1 MASNV
6 RKLAVEI
13 LGDASGAQKA
23 MRSVEESSDNLGE
36 NMKRLGKGIAGA
48 FASQQIAAFAKD
60 AVGAAMEDA
69 KAQALLAQQLKAT
82 TNATADQIAAVEQFI
97 EKTQNS
103 TGVLD
108 DELRPAL
115 ATFVR
120 FTGDASKAQDLLT
133 LAMDISAGTGKDLGT
148 VSTALARAYAGNT
161 GALARLGV
169 QTKDASGKA
178 LEFDEIQQQLNKTFG
193 GQTAAAADT
202 AAGKM
207 KIAQAN
213 FESLK
218 EEVGFALIPVMGQ
231 LVDVIMPVVDL
242 FNSLPDNVQ
251 QVIVVFGVGA
261 VAAKAMSTSLQGLG
275 LAAST
280 AQLALLPLAALMLVL
295 NIRATQAANKQR
307 FLNEYTSEYAGYL
320 DDANR
325 ANAASARGAKDG
337 AFALDMAANAQM
349 ALNEEKGETITYAEA
364 ELRAFRDLAR
374 ENPAQAKALLEQA
387 SFTDMLNGEKS
398 IYLGIIEEEIS
409 AAARLNQQQI
419 ESNELID
426 EQTEAV
432 GALTEAW
439 KIALGIFDQKAAW
452 NNVTESV
459 DKLNEAAAEAF
470 GEPSQE
476 NLRKYEEELAA
487 VYGSVAAY
495 IEVLGDVPADK
506 QTLILAKLNTGD
518 IAGALAILDTLTKE
532 RTIPLRIST
541 GVTRAQAIQE
551 RYEMEAFLRSLIG
564 DIPGMANGGPVAS
577 GMPYVVGERGP
588 ELFVPSSS
596 GSIVPRIPAT
606 IGAGGGGNSYS
617 ITVNTS
623 GVGDMSNV
631 GAQVVDAIRAFE
643 QRNGNGWRR

>member
-161 GALARLGV
+161 GALARLGI

-337 AFALDMAANAQM
+337 ALALSMAAFAQI
-349 ALNEEKGETITYAEA
+349 ALNKEKGETISYAEA

-387 SFTDMLNGEKS
+387 SFVDMLNGEKS
-398 IYLGIIEEEIS
+398 TYLGIIEEEIG

-439 KIALGIFDQKAAW
+439 KVALGIFDQKAAW

-470 GEPSQE
+470 GDPSQE
-476 NLRKYEEELAA
+476 NLRKYEEQLAA

-518 IAGALAILDTLTKE
+518 IAGAVAILDALTKE
-532 RTIPLRIST
+532 RTVPLRIT
-541 GVTRAQAIQE
+541 PGVTRAQAIQE
-551 RYEMEAFLRSLIG
+551 QMENLAFLEALVGVPLR
-564 DIPGMANGGPVAS
+564 ANGGPVTS
-577 GMPYVVGERGP
+577 GVPYVVGERGP

-631 GAQVVDAIRAFE
+631 GAQVVDAIRAYE
-643 QRNGNGWRR
+643 RRNGTGWRR

>member
-23 MRSVEESSDNLGE
+23 MRAVEESSDNLGE

-48 FASQQIAAFAKD
+48 FATQQIASFAKD

-69 KAQALLAQQLKAT
+69 KAQTLLAQQLKVS

-120 FTGDASKAQDLLT
+120 FTGDAAKAQDLLT
-133 LAMDISAGTGKDLGT
+133 LAMDISTGTGKDLNT
-148 VSTALARAYAGNT
+148 VSTALARAYAGNS
-161 GALARLGV
+161 GALARLGI

-178 LEFDEIQQQLNKTFG
+178 LDFEQIQQKLNKTFG

-231 LVDVIMPVVDL
+231 LIDVIMPVIDL
-242 FNSLPDNVQ
+242 FNSLPDDVQ

-261 VAAKAMSTSLQGLG
+261 VAAKAMSTSLQGMG

-320 DDANR
+320 EDANR

-337 AFALDMAANAQM
+337 AFALQM
-349 ALNEEKGETITYAEA
+349 ATYAQIALNKEKGETINYAEA

-374 ENPAQAKALLEQA
+374 ENPAQAKALLEQT
-387 SFTDMLNGEKS
+387 SFTERLNDEKS
-398 IYLGIIEEEIS
+398 VYLGIIKDELE
-409 AAARLNQQQI
+409 AAARLNQQQV
-419 ESNELID
+419 ESSELID
-426 EQTEAV
+426 EQTKSV
-432 GALTEAW
+432 GELTEAW
-439 KIALGIFDQKAAW
+439 KMALGIFDQKAAW
-452 NNVTESV
+452 RNVTDAIGDLAEAQ
-459 DKLNEAAAEAF
+459 AAAF
-470 GEPSQE
+470 SDPSQE
-476 NLRKYEEELAA
+476 NVRKYEEELAK
-487 VYGSVAAY
+487 VYASISSY
-495 IEVLGDVPADK
+495 IGILGDVPEEK

-518 IAGALAILDTLTKE
+518 VLGAAAVLNELTKE
-532 RTIPLRIST
+532 RTVPLRITT
-541 GVTRAQAIQE
+541 GITRAQAIQE
-551 RYEMEAFLRSLIG
+551 QMDSLAFLEALLGVPLR
-564 DIPGMANGGPVAS
+564 ANGGPVTD

-596 GSIVPRIPAT
+596 GNIMPRVPAM
-606 IGAGGGGNSYS
+606 AGVGGNSYS

-631 GAQVVDAIRAFE
+631 GAQVVDAIRAYE
-643 QRNGNGWRR
+643 RRNGNGWRN